1 MLEYT
6 AWAAHPYL
14 RSPSRSLLG
23 ESIRREITELNRQ
36 FFAVLTSDGAGML
49 PLGWRE
55 LDSTVLNAPP
65 LIDALAP
72 CPFTLFAL
80 QIDAPP
86 SVGQADAATRRP
98 IESDEP
104 ARSTSQD
111 ALAQSAL
118 TLAWRLAE
126 SSPLS
131 LRLALGLSAAAE
143 LALNEI
149 RVTSLPVLARKPGLV
164 RTRWIA
170 HDGFW
175 AALLRAARRR
185 DAGLLARVHCLGITL
200 LAADLGA
207 ESRTHEPASNGARCP
222 R

>member
-1 MLEYT
+1 MLDYT
-6 AWAAHPYL
+6 AWDAHPYL
-14 RSPSRSLLG
+14 RSPSRSLLS

-36 FFAVLTSDGAGML
+36 FFAVLSGDDAGML
-49 PLGWRE
+49 PLPWRE
-55 LDSTVLNAPP
+55 LDSTVLNAPT
-65 LIDALAP
+65 LIDLLAP

-80 QIDAPP
+80 QLDAPP
-86 SVGQADAATRRP
+86 SVGPVDPATHQATANGQPLRP
-98 IESDEP
+98 
-104 ARSTSQD
+104 TSHD

-200 LAADLGA
+200 LVADLGA
-207 ESRTHEPASNGARCP
+207 ESRTHEPGANVVRCQ